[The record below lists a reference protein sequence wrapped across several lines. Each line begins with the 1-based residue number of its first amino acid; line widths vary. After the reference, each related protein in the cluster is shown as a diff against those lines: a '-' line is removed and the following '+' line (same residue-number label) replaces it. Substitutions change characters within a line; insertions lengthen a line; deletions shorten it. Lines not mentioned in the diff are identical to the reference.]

1 MSSNCSEVKR
11 MNNDKT
17 MLFHMKKDTTKEVH
31 QLLKEVYNSL
41 KERGYNPVNQIIG
54 YLISGD
60 LGYISS
66 YQNARGKMKSID
78 RSKIVEV
85 LLTDFLEK

>member
-1 MSSNCSEVKR
+1 MD
-11 MNNDKT
+11 DKT
-17 MLFHMKKDTTKEVH
+17 RLFKLVSNDQAKVH
-31 QLLKEVYNSL
+31 KTLLEVYNSL
-41 KERGYNPVNQIIG
+41 KERGYNPIDQIVG

-66 YQNARGKMKSID
+66 YQDARSKIKTID

-85 LLTDFLEK
+85 LLTSMLNR

>member
-1 MSSNCSEVKR
+1 MD
-11 MNNDKT
+11 DKT
-17 MLFHMKKDTTKEVH
+17 RLFRLVSNDQAKVH
-31 QLLKEVYNSL
+31 KTLLEVYNSL
-41 KERGYNPVNQIIG
+41 KERGYNPIDQIVG

-66 YQNARGKMKSID
+66 YQDARSKIKTID

-85 LLTDFLEK
+85 LLTSMLNK